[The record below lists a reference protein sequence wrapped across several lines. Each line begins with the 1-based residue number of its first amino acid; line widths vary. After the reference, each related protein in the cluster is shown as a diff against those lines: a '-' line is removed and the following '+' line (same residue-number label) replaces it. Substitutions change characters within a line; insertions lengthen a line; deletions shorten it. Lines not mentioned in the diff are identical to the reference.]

1 MDSFISYAAFKTL
14 RIVFIKLLD
23 YNLWSVAPPTG
34 QEFVFPHTKL

>member
-23 YNLWSVAPPTG
+23 YM
-34 QEFVFPHTKL
+34 